1 MNKTKR
7 QIIHFAV
14 MVIVMGLGVLG
25 FLALTASKPQLKRN
39 KPPVPVPMVR
49 VAKIKTGPQTVTIR
63 GEGTV
68 GPLREIELVPQVGG
82 QVVFVSPDLVDGGEF
97 AKGKVLLRIEPL
109 DYQLAV
115 TLARARVKDSESR
128 LKVTEEEAASAK
140 EEWRLLYPN
149 SKEIDKEP
157 PALVAKEP
165 QLAAARARLAADR
178 AEFQKAMLN
187 LKRTTLKAPF
197 NGRVSDESVDIG
209 QYVTAGK
216 TLATLFSTRAAEI
229 VVPFD
234 DESLFWFDVPGFTPG
249 NGEGSLVK
257 VITRIAGRDL
267 SWSGKIMRAEGK
279 LDARTRMVN
288 VVVRVEKPYATK
300 PPLVVGLFVTVEIAG
315 HTLENAAVIP
325 RSALRENNIVWVV
338 GDGGQLK
345 FRKVAVA
352 RLATNVAILRSGLED
367 GDMVVTSGLKAVT
380 DGMQVRISPPSEEP
394 KS

>member
-345 FRKVAVA
+345 FRKVEVA
-352 RLATNVAILRSGLED
+352 RLATNRVILRAGLDD

-380 DGMQVRISPPSEEP
+380 DGMQVRISPPSEEH